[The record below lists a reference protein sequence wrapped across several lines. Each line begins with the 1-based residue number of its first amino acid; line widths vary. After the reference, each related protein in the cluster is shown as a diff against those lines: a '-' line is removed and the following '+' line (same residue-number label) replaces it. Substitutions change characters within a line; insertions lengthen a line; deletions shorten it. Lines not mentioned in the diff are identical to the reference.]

1 MLDIDCN
8 LARHG
13 VIHMLSPCWLEAATD
28 AFPDAVD
35 IDLLHVLLLQE
46 FLSNYYTY

>member
-1 MLDIDCN
+1 MLDIVCN

-13 VIHMLSPCWLEAATD
+13 VIHMLCSCWLEAATVV
-28 AFPDAVD
+28 FPDAVD
-35 IDLLHVLLLQE
+35 IDLLHVLALQE